1 MNNLTF
7 TVQLDCTERLER
19 CLTAIA
25 ESLKGVKQVQPMAEQ
40 PRTVAVEEP
49 KAETEEPK
57 AEVEEPK
64 AEVEEPKA
72 ETEEPKAEVEEPK
85 VEEITDADLRTI
97 MRETRERVLGENVN
111 DAIMKK
117 ALNDRL
123 REQVASY
130 GCHSSTDLNQEQRV
144 HFKAFC
150 DSLQPMEVGPEPF

>member
-19 CLTAIA
+19 CLTAIV

-49 KAETEEPK
+49 KAEK
-57 AEVEEPK
+57 
-64 AEVEEPKA
+64 EEPKA
-72 ETEEPKAEVEEPK
+72 ETEEPKA
-85 VEEITDADLRTI
+85 EEITDADLRTI

-117 ALNDRL
+117 ALNDML

-130 GCHSSTDLNQEQRV
+130 GCKSSTDLNQEQRV
-144 HFKAFC
+144 HFKAYC
-150 DSLQPMEVGPEPF
+150 DSIQPMEVGTEPF

>member
-49 KAETEEPK
+49 KAE
-57 AEVEEPK
+57 
-64 AEVEEPKA
+64 
-72 ETEEPKAEVEEPK
+72 
-85 VEEITDADLRTI
+85 EITDADLRTI

-117 ALNDRL
+117 TLNDML

-130 GCHSSTDLNQEQRV
+130 GCKSSTDLNQEQRV
-144 HFKAFC
+144 HFKAYC
-150 DSLQPMEVGPEPF
+150 DSIQPMEVGNKPF

>member
-25 ESLKGVKQVQPMAEQ
+25 ESLKGVKQAQPQTEQ
-40 PRTVAVEEP
+40 PKTVAV
-49 KAETEEPK
+49 EEPK

-64 AEVEEPKA
+64 AEVEEPKT
-72 ETEEPKAEVEEPK
+72 EVEEPKAEVKEPK
-85 VEEITDADLRTI
+85 AEEITDADLRTI
-97 MRETRERVLGENVN
+97 MRETRERVLGENIN

-117 ALNDRL
+117 ALNDML

-130 GCHSSTDLNQEQRV
+130 GCKSSTDLSQEQRV
-144 HFKAFC
+144 HFKLYC
-150 DSLQPMEVGPEPF
+150 DSIQPMEVGTEPF

>member
-25 ESLKGVKQVQPMAEQ
+25 ESLKGVKQVQPQTEQ
-40 PRTVAVEEP
+40 P
-49 KAETEEPK
+49 KAETEQPKTVAVEEPK

-64 AEVEEPKA
+64 AEVEESKA
-72 ETEEPKAEVEEPK
+72 
-85 VEEITDADLRTI
+85 EEITDADLRTI
-97 MRETRERVLGENVN
+97 MRETRERVLGENIN

-117 ALNDRL
+117 ALNDML

-130 GCHSSTDLNQEQRV
+130 GCKSSTDLNQEQRV
-144 HFKAFC
+144 HFKAYC
-150 DSLQPMEVGPEPF
+150 DSIQPMEVGTEPF

>member
-25 ESLKGVKQVQPMAEQ
+25 ESLKGVKQAQPMTEQ

-49 KAETEEPK
+49 KAEVEEPK
-57 AEVEEPK
+57 TETEEAETKVEEPK
-64 AEVEEPKA
+64 A
-72 ETEEPKAEVEEPK
+72 
-85 VEEITDADLRTI
+85 EEITDADLRTI
-97 MRETRERVLGENVN
+97 MRETRERVLGENIN

-117 ALNDRL
+117 ALNDML

-130 GCHSSTDLNQEQRV
+130 GCKSSTDLNQEQRV
-144 HFKAFC
+144 HFKAYC
-150 DSLQPMEVGPEPF
+150 DSIQPMEVGNEPF

>member
-7 TVQLDCTERLER
+7 TVQFDCTERLER

-40 PRTVAVEEP
+40 PKTVAVEEP
-49 KAETEEPK
+49 VETVKTEEPK
-57 AEVEEPK
+57 AAVEEPK
-64 AEVEEPKA
+64 AEVEEPKT
-72 ETEEPKAEVEEPK
+72 ETEAPKA
-85 VEEITDADLRTI
+85 EEITDADLRTI

-111 DAIMKK
+111 DGIMKK

-150 DSLQPMEVGPEPF
+150 DSLQPMTVGEEPF

>member
-40 PRTVAVEEP
+40 PKTVA
-49 KAETEEPK
+49 
-57 AEVEEPK
+57 VEEPK

-72 ETEEPKAEVEEPK
+72 ETEEAEAKVEEPK
-85 VEEITDADLRTI
+85 AEEITDADLRTI

-130 GCHSSTDLNQEQRV
+130 GCHSSTDLNQEQRA

-150 DSLQPMEVGPEPF
+150 DSLQPMEVGTEPF

>member
-25 ESLKGVKQVQPMAEQ
+25 ESLKGVKQVEPQTEQ
-40 PRTVAVEEP
+40 PRAETEQPKTVAVEEP
-49 KAETEEPK
+49 KAAVEEPK

-72 ETEEPKAEVEEPK
+72 
-85 VEEITDADLRTI
+85 EEITDADLRTI

-117 ALNDRL
+117 ALNDML

-130 GCHSSTDLNQEQRV
+130 GCKSSTDLNQEQRV
-144 HFKAFC
+144 HFKAYC
-150 DSLQPMEVGPEPF
+150 DSIQPMEVGTEPF

>member
-40 PRTVAVEEP
+40 PKTVAVEEP
-49 KAETEEPK
+49 KAEVEEPK
-57 AEVEEPK
+57 VEVEEPK

-72 ETEEPKAEVEEPK
+72 
-85 VEEITDADLRTI
+85 EEITDADLRTI

-117 ALNDRL
+117 ALNDML

-130 GCHSSTDLNQEQRV
+130 GCKSSTDLNQEQRV
-144 HFKAFC
+144 HFKAYC
-150 DSLQPMEVGPEPF
+150 DSIQPMEVGTEPF

>member
-1 MNNLTF
+1 MSNLTI
-7 TVQLDCTERLER
+7 TVQLDCTERLEK
-19 CLTAIA
+19 CLTVIA

-40 PRTVAVEEP
+40 SKAVAVEEPKTETEEP

-72 ETEEPKAEVEEPK
+72 D
-85 VEEITDADLRTI
+85 EITDADLRTLL
-97 MRETRERVLGENVN
+97 RETRERVLGENIG

-117 ALNDRL
+117 ALNDML

-130 GCHSSTDLNQEQRV
+130 GCKSSTDLNQEQRV

-150 DSLQPMEVGPEPF
+150 DSIQPMEAGTEPF